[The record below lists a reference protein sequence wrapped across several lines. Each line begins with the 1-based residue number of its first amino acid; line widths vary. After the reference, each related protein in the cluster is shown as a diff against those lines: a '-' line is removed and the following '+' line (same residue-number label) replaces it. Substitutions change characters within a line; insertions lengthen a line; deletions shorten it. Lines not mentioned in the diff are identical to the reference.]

1 MARNLH
7 SLNSNQ
13 RLGYST
19 SGASHQFVLCASNKN
34 PTAIVVSP
42 PLSGETFPLGPTLM
56 KQALISKNKYRFI
69 VDTIQVPNVG
79 DPSNQA
85 WERSI
90 SLIHSWILDTLLP
103 SMAQSVVYIK
113 IKKKCFSCL
122 EWFERNIFSR
132 RSLSNCWVTR
142 IITWFK
148 PGALTISE

>member
-1 MARNLH
+1 M
-7 SLNSNQ
+7 
-13 RLGYST
+13 
-19 SGASHQFVLCASNKN
+19 
-34 PTAIVVSP
+34 VSP

-132 RSLSNCWVTR
+132 RSLSNCWVTTR
-142 IITWFK
+142 ITWFK
-148 PGALTISE
+148 PRTLLFVGGNGTLKVNASLYMSSKLSLSGYEKC